1 MIDIA
6 DLQAFL
12 EKIQG
17 GTIPVDL
24 LKIGQS
30 HYAQYANAGKFIQPT
45 QTFSSYLYL
54 YACTKIVDDSKKNGR
69 KFIFI
74 PTIVFDNRTKKSE
87 QVFQRREA
95 KTHNPLQALHTT
107 LYSDE

>member
-1 MIDIA
+1 MVDIA

-30 HYAQYANAGKFIQPT
+30 HYAQYANAGKF
-45 QTFSSYLYL
+45 S
-54 YACTKIVDDSKKNGR
+54 
-69 KFIFI
+69 
-74 PTIVFDNRTKKSE
+74 
-87 QVFQRREA
+87 QRR
-95 KTHNPLQALHTT
+95 HFQAPHICMHVQK
-107 LYSDE
+107 